1 MAKQLL
7 LLLLSVFILSSSI
20 IAKDKDEDN
29 EKEKSPYISATFNG
43 LKFRLIGPAATS
55 GRVTDFAVNPN
66 NIHEFY
72 VAVAC
77 GNVWKTTNSGTTW
90 EPVFDNY
97 GSFSI
102 GCVTLDPNNSNVVY
116 IGTGENN
123 SQRSVSWGDGIYR
136 SEDGGKSFKNIGLK
150 TSEHIGK
157 ILVDPRDSKVIY
169 VAAQGPLW
177 GPGGQRGLYKSTD
190 YGTKWDS
197 VLYISE
203 NTGVNDVVMDPRNP
217 DILYASSYQRRRHVW
232 VLLDGGPEGAIY
244 KSTDAGKTWNKLESG
259 LPKGDLGRIG
269 LAISPVNPDYVFAI
283 IEAKENGGFYKS
295 TNRGASWEKTN
306 DYKTVSA
313 QYYNEIFCDPK
324 DIDKIYSLDT
334 RTAVSTDGGKT
345 FKPLGNKARHVDD
358 HALWINPDNP
368 DHFLIGGDGGIYE
381 TFDGGASWLFKD
393 NLPITQFY
401 RVTVDNS
408 EPFYWVYGG
417 TQDNN
422 SMGAPSQ
429 TINEEG
435 IVNADWVPT
444 IGGDGYESQVD
455 PVDPNIVYCE
465 YQYGGVAR
473 YDKKSGELISIKPQE
488 GKDEEPF
495 RWNWDTPLLISPHS
509 HTRLYIAANKLFRSD
524 DRGDSWK
531 EISPDLT
538 RQIDRNKLKVMGKI
552 WSVDAVAKNASTSF
566 YGNIVSLTESPLVEG
581 LIYVGTDDGLVQVT
595 EDGGKNWRKI
605 ETFPGVPETTYV
617 SCLYASLHD
626 PNTVFATFDNHKQ
639 SDYKPY
645 ILVSHDRG
653 KSWQSISG
661 NLKEP
666 HVVYSIIQDH
676 VKPDL
681 LFCGTEY
688 GVYFTIDGGK
698 KWIQLKGGLPTIAV
712 RDLDIQRRENDL
724 VLATFGRGFYILD
737 NYIPLR
743 ELTEKSLN
751 EQDYT
756 LFPVK
761 DALMFVKRSAT
772 FGSVGTSFFKAD
784 NPPFGATFTYYIK
797 EAPKTKKE
805 KRQEEEKKLTKE
817 NKPTYYP
824 SWAELRSEDREE
836 KPFLVFTIYDKNG
849 NVVRNLRE
857 NVKPGINRI
866 TWDLRYPSTN
876 PVKKATD
883 KDASGIP
890 VMPGKYSV
898 KIFMYDDGNFKEIAG
913 PQEFEA
919 KVLHNTTLPAEDR
932 AALVAFGQK
941 VYEFNRA
948 VEGALNATR
957 DLKDKMDVLISAIRQ
972 TPEAPQSMTDE
983 ALRIKTETEDILQH
997 LYRDETISKRNEPTP
1012 PTIYDRLNEIAWG
1025 IWQTTSAPTET
1036 QRANL
1041 QAASDLFEPILA
1053 HVKQL
1058 LEVDVKNLEKQM
1070 EQYGAPWTPGRI
1082 PDWKKN

>member
-102 GCVTLDPNNSNVVY
+102 GCITLDPNNSNVVY

-244 KSTDAGKTWNKLESG
+244 KSTDAGKTWNKQESG

-334 RTAVSTDGGKT
+334 RTAVSTDGGKI

-661 NLKEP
+661 DLKES

-797 EAPKTKKE
+797 EAPKTKK
-805 KRQEEEKKLTKE
+805 
-817 NKPTYYP
+817 
-824 SWAELRSEDREE
+824 
-836 KPFLVFTIYDKNG
+836 
-849 NVVRNLRE
+849 
-857 NVKPGINRI
+857 
-866 TWDLRYPSTN
+866 
-876 PVKKATD
+876 
-883 KDASGIP
+883 
-890 VMPGKYSV
+890 
-898 KIFMYDDGNFKEIAG
+898 
-913 PQEFEA
+913 
-919 KVLHNTTLPAEDR
+919 
-932 AALVAFGQK
+932 
-941 VYEFNRA
+941 
-948 VEGALNATR
+948 
-957 DLKDKMDVLISAIRQ
+957 
-972 TPEAPQSMTDE
+972 
-983 ALRIKTETEDILQH
+983 
-997 LYRDETISKRNEPTP
+997 
-1012 PTIYDRLNEIAWG
+1012 
-1025 IWQTTSAPTET
+1025 
-1036 QRANL
+1036 
-1041 QAASDLFEPILA
+1041 
-1053 HVKQL
+1053 
-1058 LEVDVKNLEKQM
+1058 
-1070 EQYGAPWTPGRI
+1070 
-1082 PDWKKN
+1082 